1 MSETRGPVMLAA
13 TSVLKQA
20 PARVSR
26 IAPGIQLPRTVPIKT
41 LLTCLAGAVL
51 SVLFVSAVVGFQL
64 RTVLIAG
71 VLGGAGGWF
80 LVTYQPLE
88 GETLLKWF
96 GLSVSALKDRRREV
110 DGRRARAYVGICPV
124 DDIARGALTIV
135 HGHADVVPGSV
146 DERGG
151 IVPPELREVGLLD
164 KLGRREEGG
173 Q

>member
-1 MSETRGPVMLAA
+1 MSEIRGPVMLAA

-51 SVLFVSAVVGFQL
+51 AILFVAAVVGFQL

-96 GLSVSALKDRRREV
+96 GLSVSALKDRRREI
-110 DGRRARAYVGICPV
+110 DGKRARAYVGICPV
-124 DDIARGALTIV
+124 DDIARGALVIA

-151 IVPPELREVGLLD
+151 IVPPELREAGLLH
-164 KLGRREEGG
+164 KLGRREEGDL
-173 Q
+173 